1 MSNSSHKIIIIAAPS
16 GAGKTS
22 VVHHLLKTMP
32 EKLGF
37 SVSCATRSPRANE
50 KNGTDYYFISS
61 DEFKQR
67 IEKDEFAEWEMVY
80 EGKYYG
86 TLRSELTRIWDA
98 QKVPLLDVDV
108 KGGLAVKKN
117 YPASLSIFI
126 EPPSIA
132 ELKSRLEKRGTE
144 TPASLQARIE
154 KATWEMQFRTQFD
167 QSVVNEDLATT
178 CATVEKMIIDY
189 LQEV

>member
-1 MSNSSHKIIIIAAPS
+1 MSNPSHKIIIIAAPS

-22 VVHHLLKTMP
+22 VVHHLLKTLP
-32 EKLGF
+32 QRLGF

-50 KNGTDYYFISS
+50 KNGVDYYFISA

-108 KGGLAVKKN
+108 KGGLSVKRN
-117 YPASLSIFI
+117 YPNSLSIFI
-126 EPPSIA
+126 EPPSME
-132 ELKSRLEKRGTE
+132 ELKRRLESRGTE
-144 TPASLQARIE
+144 SPASLQARIE
-154 KATWEMQFRTQFD
+154 KATWEMTFRTNFD
-167 QSVVNEDLATT
+167 TIVVNDNLTQT
-178 CATVEKMIIDY
+178 CEVVEKLVLDY
-189 LQEV
+189 LNKL

>member
-22 VVHHLLKTMP
+22 VVHHLLKTLP

-37 SVSCATRSPRANE
+37 SISCATRSPRANE

-86 TLRSELTRIWDA
+86 TLRSELNRIWNA

-117 YPASLSIFI
+117 YPTSLSIFI

-144 TPASLQARIE
+144 TAASLQTRLE
-154 KATWEMQFRTQFD
+154 KATWEMQFSNQFD
-167 QSVVNEDLATT
+167 RIVVNKDLDATR
-178 CATVEKMIIDY
+178 AAVEKIVLDY
-189 LQEV
+189 LS

>member
-1 MSNSSHKIIIIAAPS
+1 MSNPSHKIIIIAAPS

-22 VVHHLLKTMP
+22 VVHHLLKTLP
-32 EKLGF
+32 QRLGF
-37 SVSCATRSPRANE
+37 SLSCATRSPRANE
-50 KNGTDYYFISS
+50 KNGVDYYFIAA

-108 KGGLAVKKN
+108 KGGLAVKRN
-117 YPASLSIFI
+117 YPNSLSIFI
-126 EPPSIA
+126 EPPSIE
-132 ELKSRLEKRGTE
+132 ELKRRLESRGTE
-144 TPASLQARIE
+144 SPASLQARIE
-154 KATWEMQFRTQFD
+154 KATWEMTFRSNFD
-167 QSVVNEDLATT
+167 TIVVNDNLTQT
-178 CATVEKMIIDY
+178 CEVVEKLVLDY
-189 LQEV
+189 LNKL

>member
-1 MSNSSHKIIIIAAPS
+1 MSNPSHKIIIIAAPS

-22 VVHHLLKTMP
+22 VVHHLLKTLP
-32 EKLGF
+32 QRLGF

-50 KNGTDYYFISS
+50 KNGVDYYFIAA

-108 KGGLAVKKN
+108 KGGLAVKRN
-117 YPASLSIFI
+117 YPNSLSIFI
-126 EPPSIA
+126 EPPSIE
-132 ELKSRLEKRGTE
+132 ELKRRLESRGTE
-144 TPASLQARIE
+144 SPASLQARIE
-154 KATWEMQFRTQFD
+154 KATWEMTFRSNFD
-167 QSVVNEDLATT
+167 TIVVNDNLTQT
-178 CATVEKMIIDY
+178 CEVVEKLVLDY
-189 LQEV
+189 LNKL

>member
-1 MSNSSHKIIIIAAPS
+1 MSNPSHKIIIIAAPS

-22 VVHHLLKTMP
+22 VVHHLLKTLP
-32 EKLGF
+32 QRLGF

-50 KNGTDYYFISS
+50 KNGVDYYFIAA

-108 KGGLAVKKN
+108 KGGLAVKRN
-117 YPASLSIFI
+117 YPNSLSIFI
-126 EPPSIA
+126 EPPSME
-132 ELKSRLEKRGTE
+132 ELKRRLESRGTE
-144 TPASLQARIE
+144 SPASLQARIE
-154 KATWEMQFRTQFD
+154 KATWEMTFRSNFD
-167 QSVVNEDLATT
+167 TIVVNDNLTQT
-178 CATVEKMIIDY
+178 CEVVEKLVLDY
-189 LQEV
+189 LNKL

>member
-1 MSNSSHKIIIIAAPS
+1 MSNPSHKIIIIAAPS

-22 VVHHLLKTMP
+22 VVHHLLKTLP
-32 EKLGF
+32 QRLGF

-50 KNGTDYYFISS
+50 KNGVDYYFIAA

-108 KGGLAVKKN
+108 KGGLAVKRN
-117 YPASLSIFI
+117 YPNSLSIFI
-126 EPPSIA
+126 EPPSIE
-132 ELKSRLEKRGTE
+132 ELKRRLESRGTE
-144 TPASLQARIE
+144 SPASLQARIE
-154 KATWEMQFRTQFD
+154 KATWEMTFRSNFD
-167 QSVVNEDLATT
+167 TIVVNDNLTQT
-178 CATVEKMIIDY
+178 CEVVEKLVLDY
-189 LQEV
+189 LNKI